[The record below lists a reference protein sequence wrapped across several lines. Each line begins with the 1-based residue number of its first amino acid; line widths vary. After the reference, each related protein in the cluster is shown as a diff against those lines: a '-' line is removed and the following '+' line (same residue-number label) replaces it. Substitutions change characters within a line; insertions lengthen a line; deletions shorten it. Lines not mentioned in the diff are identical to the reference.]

1 NENLQKSQME
11 RKAATPAGPARAE
24 DPGQS
29 EAKGA
34 AEAVPAESV
43 RLERN
48 EKSCREF
55 LDSLKKLVQG
65 TPWTSFLLTPTTL
78 QLF

>member
-29 EAKGA
+29 EAKEA

-55 LDSLKKLVQG
+55 LDSLGMKSKL
-65 TPWTSFLLTPTTL
+65 FILLVSS
-78 QLF
+78 